1 MRVNYRGPG
10 NIPDRALEVVK
21 QLITS
26 GIVPS
31 NRIYESLLNIWLK
44 SMRADSPRVAE
55 SIFRSMV
62 RRTPHPPH
70 CEPLSCCLRLTSR
83 ALFQMPP
90 KKRRKFR
97 DDDCGKCGTD
107 TTTYS
112 LVARAWSRSWRR
124 TGAVPVIADAK
135 TGEVIRL
142 DWGTQHRPTAVAWKQ
157 DYSQMHRCFAL

>member
-26 GIVPS
+26 GIVPN

-83 ALFQMPP
+83 APS
-90 KKRRKFR
+90 KCRRKSGGNFR
-97 DDDCGKCGTD
+97 DDDCGKCGTR
-107 TTTYS
+107 YCNIFFGGKS
-112 LVARAWSRSWRR
+112 V
-124 TGAVPVIADAK
+124 
-135 TGEVIRL
+135 E
-142 DWGTQHRPTAVAWKQ
+142 
-157 DYSQMHRCFAL
+157 